1 MNAPSLFMVTVTAE
15 IRWPSGAAGPA
26 ADSLIADLMSR
37 DDIVTA
43 RVGHPTVFRLD
54 VSSTAQQTAE
64 QWARDV
70 GITVT
75 TRLGLLSDSITAQAV
90 AEATRS
96 AGPISAAN

>member
-1 MNAPSLFMVTVTAE
+1 MNASRLFIVTVTAE
-15 IRWPSGAAGPA
+15 IRWPSGALGST
-26 ADSLIADLMSR
+26 ADTLITDLMSR

-54 VSSTAQQTAE
+54 VSSTAQYTAE

-70 GITVT
+70 GIKIT